1 MMNMSRIDE
10 PEIQMDNLNIEPTAE
25 RTSQTKQPF
34 ILSSPNEA
42 FRTNNEEVCEN
53 VNAQQQYRSGNQ
65 EKDEGTVFLNNAT
78 MSAEEDGTA
87 TDSIYGGAD
96 GESNQ
101 NEFDDDHVPP
111 LPHPASSSSSISNFS
126 NSPSISICRSGSTSG
141 SRVIPEDELNV
152 FLSDLMGKM
161 TQKFDVMGQSI
172 LSRIDNMGGRID
184 HLEQSVGDLLT
195 SQGLANNENA
205 RRTTTAPGTMMGN
218 HYQHPPYQQQYQ
230 QQYQHQHQYQQ
241 QHQHFD
247 SNRNHNS
254 HTALPPP
261 HQFGSPTTSS
271 GRVHEH
277 HDYRHQ
283 H

>member
-161 TQKFDVMGQSI
+161 VSQII
-172 LSRIDNMGGRID
+172 LTHVD
-184 HLEQSVGDLLT
+184 
-195 SQGLANNENA
+195 
-205 RRTTTAPGTMMGN
+205 
-218 HYQHPPYQQQYQ
+218 
-230 QQYQHQHQYQQ
+230 
-241 QHQHFD
+241 
-247 SNRNHNS
+247 
-254 HTALPPP
+254 
-261 HQFGSPTTSS
+261 
-271 GRVHEH
+271 
-277 HDYRHQ
+277 
-283 H
+283 